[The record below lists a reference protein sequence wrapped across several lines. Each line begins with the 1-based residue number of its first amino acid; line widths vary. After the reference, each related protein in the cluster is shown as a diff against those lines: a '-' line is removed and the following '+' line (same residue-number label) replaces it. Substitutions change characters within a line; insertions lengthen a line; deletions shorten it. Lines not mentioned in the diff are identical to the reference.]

1 MRLHVAEDGQAAAMP
16 NAVQRAVGPRR
27 PRAAGSGAFFEVE
40 VRTTAEGGPAGDDRL
55 AEALESGQVAGRAQ
69 VNIMMKDL
77 IPVRSAL
84 RTRPAAGTGAAG
96 VYGVRSG
103 LLRSLHLF
111 SAFQVAGR
119 RPAPAGGGRRV
130 CHGAPATSAPVDHAS
145 RASGGRTVRPPRR
158 DIREQR
164 RELNG
169 RVDTLAK
176 ELNDRIESFAADV
189 SKRFDDVKRELAELR
204 ERMAKLEGSLEGF
217 LTGRRDRDVA

>member
-1 MRLHVAEDGQAAAMP
+1 MSP
-16 NAVQRAVGPRR
+16 
-27 PRAAGSGAFFEVE
+27 SIGAHG
-40 VRTTAEGGPAGDDRL
+40 RC
-55 AEALESGQVAGRAQ
+55 ALEFDSCAG
-69 VNIMMKDL
+69 L
-77 IPVRSAL
+77 
-84 RTRPAAGTGAAG
+84 
-96 VYGVRSG
+96 
-103 LLRSLHLF
+103 
-111 SAFQVAGR
+111 
-119 RPAPAGGGRRV
+119 
-130 CHGAPATSAPVDHAS
+130 
-145 RASGGRTVRPPRR
+145 GGRTVRPPRR